1 MPERITIAAVL
12 ALALSPLAASGQDWR
27 EMTSFRQTAD
37 VRRLDVHVRYGA
49 GTLRIQP
56 SADGE
61 LYRVGLR
68 YDSDAFEPI
77 AAYDDGRLEV
87 GVDGRGRGI
96 NVRSGKS
103 GELSLD
109 LSPDIP
115 LDLDLDFGAVEADLE
130 LGGLQVERI
139 DVETGASDTEISFSE
154 RNEATCERLEISM
167 GAAALTA
174 RGLANANCRVV
185 RGEGGVGELT
195 LEFSGDWRQDIQAD
209 LTMALGSL
217 KIVVPENIGVRVD
230 KDTFLTDF
238 SGPRFS
244 KRDGVYYS
252 DNWDRAARKLTI
264 DLDGAFGSIEISWIR
279 PSAVTP

>member
-1 MPERITIAAVL
+1 MLDRIVAVTTL
-12 ALALSPLAASGQDWR
+12 ALALSPLGVAGQDWR
-27 EMTSFRQTAD
+27 ELTSFRQRGDT
-37 VRRLDVHVRYGA
+37 RQLDVHVRYGA
-49 GTLRIQP
+49 GKLRIQP
-56 SADGE
+56 STEGE

-68 YDSDAFEPI
+68 YDSDAFDPV
-77 AAYDDGRLEV
+77 ASYDDGRLEV

-96 NVRSGKS
+96 NVRSNKS

-130 LGGLQVERI
+130 LGGLRVERI
-139 DVETGASDTEISFSE
+139 DVETGASDTELRFSE
-154 RNEATCERLEISM
+154 PNEAACERLEISM
-167 GAAALTA
+167 GAAALAA

-185 RGEGGVGELT
+185 RSEGGVGELT
-195 LEFSGDWRQDIQAD
+195 LEFSGEWRQDIHAD

-217 KIVVPENIGVRVD
+217 KIVVPEDVGVRVE

-244 KRDGVYYS
+244 KLDGVYYS

-264 DLDGAFGSIEISWIR
+264 DLDGAFGSIEVSWIR
-279 PSAVTP
+279 PGTVTP

>member
-1 MPERITIAAVL
+1 VLERTVVAAVM
-12 ALALSPLAASGQDWR
+12 ALALVPAAARGQDWR
-27 EMTSFRQTAD
+27 EMTSFRQRAD
-37 VRRLDVHVRYGA
+37 VRQLDVHVRYGA
-49 GTLRIQP
+49 GKLRIQP
-56 SADGE
+56 SSEGE

-68 YDSDAFEPI
+68 YDSDVFDPVASF
-77 AAYDDGRLEV
+77 DNGRLEV

-96 NVRSGKS
+96 NIRSKEA

-130 LGGLQVERI
+130 LGGLRVERI
-139 DVETGASDTEISFSE
+139 DVETGASDTEITFSE
-154 RNEATCERLEISM
+154 PNEVTCERLEISM
-167 GAAALTA
+167 GAAALRA

-209 LTMALGSL
+209 LTMALGAL
-217 KIVVPENIGVRVD
+217 KIVVPEDVGVRVD

-252 DNWDRAARKLTI
+252 DNWERAARKLTI
-264 DLDGAFGSIEISWIR
+264 DLDGAFGSMEVDWIR
-279 PSAVTP
+279 PSTVTP